1 MIPRNKIKNW
11 SRFET
16 EVKILQ
22 TLDHPNVI
30 KLYEYFEDETN
41 VYLVTE
47 ICEGGELYDRIIQVE
62 YFNEERAAKIFK
74 QICQVLNY
82 CHSMNIAHRDLKPEN
97 FLFVNNRPDSD
108 IKLIDFGLSKICSE
122 GRLQRMNTRA
132 GTPFYIAPEVL
143 KGDFDLSADMWS
155 AGCILYIL
163 LCGYPP
169 FFGET
174 NQEILRAVAKGTFDF
189 EGEEWD
195 AISEDCKD
203 LIRKLLCKPNTRLTA
218 AEALSHSWI
227 RSHHRECEQTKLRK
241 AVQKLNL
248 ANFKQFGQAEKIKKV
263 AMMAIAVQ
271 LDPSEIR
278 ELKSIFMALDR
289 NGDGFISI
297 EELQNGLGYRENYE
311 SLV

>member
-1 MIPRNKIKNW
+1 M
-11 SRFET
+11 
-16 EVKILQ
+16 
-22 TLDHPNVI
+22 
-30 KLYEYFEDETN
+30 
-41 VYLVTE
+41 
-47 ICEGGELYDRIIQVE
+47 
-62 YFNEERAAKIFK
+62 
-74 QICQVLNY
+74 
-82 CHSMNIAHRDLKPEN
+82 
-97 FLFVNNRPDSD
+97 RPT
-108 IKLIDFGLSKICSE
+108 K
-122 GRLQRMNTRA
+122 
-132 GTPFYIAPEVL
+132 
-143 KGDFDLSADMWS
+143 
-155 AGCILYIL
+155 
-163 LCGYPP
+163 
-169 FFGET
+169 
-174 NQEILRAVAKGTFDF
+174 ILRAVAKGTFDF